1 MTAKSTHSKTTA
13 GKKTRKKKQT
23 APAETAGAAKGKQT
37 EQAKSRVDPM
47 ESIWKSRE
55 RDREEMLQTRR
66 ELREMVQDSQLRI
79 LAMRTKGNLA
89 RLKLVNKTFDD

>member
-1 MTAKSTHSKTTA
+1 MTAKSTRTKSLSV
-13 GKKTRKKKQT
+13 KKTSKRKRA
-23 APAETAGAAKGKQT
+23 APPETPPAKGKPK

-55 RDREEMLQTRR
+55 RDREEMIQTQR

-89 RLKLVNKTFDD
+89 RLKLVNKAFDD